1 MLFSTANSMMLFKL
15 SSMPIRQRSSQQR
28 ANCNGADP
36 DMELT
41 LKEFLRGGKEQLTA
55 AGFPE
60 VDAEHLLAH
69 VLGISRMELHNP
81 VTVENAINAIGD
93 IAVIEETFW
102 KLLDRRCAHEPLQ
115 YLTGVAYF
123 RYLELQVGPGV
134 LVPRPESELLV
145 DAVLRNIEGREGA
158 VSVVDLGAGSGA
170 LTLAIATEA
179 PQTHLIAVE
188 KDPAA
193 VNWLRK
199 NVSRIDETV
208 RILESDVEDA
218 LDGVKCD
225 VVIANPPYIPDGQE
239 LPQDVAEHEPAV
251 ALFGGEDGMAIPRRF
266 INAAARLLKSG
277 GFLAI
282 EHHESQPI
290 DIAAAMLADF
300 ENIQCHND
308 LVGRPRFT
316 TGTRR

>member
-1 MLFSTANSMMLFKL
+1 
-15 SSMPIRQRSSQQR
+15 
-28 ANCNGADP
+28 
-36 DMELT
+36 MELT
-41 LKEFLRGGKEQLTA
+41 FKEFLRGGKEQLGA

-69 VLGISRMELHNP
+69 VLGISRMDLHNP
-81 VTVENAINAIGD
+81 VTVENAITAIGD
-93 IAVIEETFW
+93 TTVIEETFW

-145 DAVLRNIEGREGA
+145 EAVLKNIEGREGA

-193 VNWLRK
+193 VEWLRK

-225 VVIANPPYIPDGQE
+225 VVIANPPYIPDGQA
-239 LPQDVAEHEPAV
+239 LPRDVADHEPAV
-251 ALFGGEDGMAIPRRF
+251 ALFGGIDGMAIPRRF

-282 EHHESQPI
+282 EHHESQPA
-290 DIAAAMLADF
+290 DIAAAMIHAFDD
-300 ENIQCHND
+300 IQCHND

-316 TGTRR
+316 TGIRR